1 MPAFADVH
9 THLDS
14 TRLGLPFK
22 PHTAGPGLTGLIEN
36 DRRPLGAGLLLTLAR
51 AFNVDLRTFAIGED
65 ARLVS
70 DLAEAFGDPLFGERR
85 LDERELRE
93 FVSSSPAIA
102 RAVVR
107 LHHAYTDARAS
118 AESIAAEVVDR
129 QDLSGVDRGGL
140 AAEEGRFGVRVNCV
154 GPGMLTD
161 GMADRLI
168 SSGELDERALD
179 AARGNIPLR
188 RFGQA
193 VDIAEAVCFLASD
206 RAGFVSGQKLDVDG
220 GYGA

>member
-1 MPAFADVH
+1 MA
-9 THLDS
+9 
-14 TRLGLPFK
+14 LGRKIRALRQ
-22 PHTAGPGLTGLIEN
+22 AEGLTQAAMAARIGISPSYLNLIEN

-51 AFNVDLRTFAIGED
+51 TFNVDLRTFAIGED

-129 QDLSGVDRGGL
+129 QDLSGVDRAGL
-140 AAEEGRFGVRVNCV
+140 AAEEVSDLVQRHVNHF
-154 GPGMLTD
+154 P
-161 GMADRLI
+161 
-168 SSGELDERALD
+168 ELE
-179 AARGNIPLR
+179 
-188 RFGQA
+188 
-193 VDIAEAVCFLASD
+193 AEAERIWKDA
-206 RAGFVSGQKLDVDG
+206 KLEDQDFF
-220 GYGA
+220 